1 MSISY
6 NTATKAIDSLAR
18 MKPFDPQISYRSSA
32 LGALLIVLSFASL
45 TRAADLSPSPTDTS
59 NPLAPLVFLTAHEW
73 DAKLPDSPEGKTMKI
88 HARFTWSENRK
99 AIRISNYFVVDG
111 KPKPYID
118 GLYTWNPEKK
128 ELMFIYVGAD
138 GDVSQGTVRLEEGKL
153 VHEMQMVHMNGKSD
167 QIVAQVTPHGTD
179 SWDNAIFARN
189 GATLTPVA
197 QVKYLPAE

>member
-6 NTATKAIDSLAR
+6 NTTANGFDTVAGMKSLVA
-18 MKPFDPQISYRSSA
+18 QLTYRSGA
-32 LGALLIVLSFASL
+32 LGALVVLLSLASL
-45 TRAADLSPSPTDTS
+45 TRAADPSASKAETS
-59 NPLAPLVFLTAHEW
+59 NPLEPLAFLTAHEW
-73 DAKLPDSPEGKTMKI
+73 DAVLPDSPDGKKMKI

-99 AIRISNYFVVDG
+99 AVRISNYFVVDG

-128 ELMFIYVGAD
+128 ELMFIYVGAE
-138 GDVSQGTVRLEEGKL
+138 GDLSQGTVHLEEGKL
-153 VHEMQMVHMNGKSD
+153 VHEMQMVHVDGKSD
-167 QIVAQVTPHGTD
+167 QIIAQVTPHGTE